1 MFIYNIVY
9 ISQDISKSID
19 NIYII
24 ITTLLDTLYLYFTL
38 SMIMAMDAMEIK
50 YVDTH
55 KDKREQETLSR
66 DDAQLLTKSKA
77 ELENVLVD
85 E

>member
-1 MFIYNIVY
+1 
-9 ISQDISKSID
+9 
-19 NIYII
+19 
-24 ITTLLDTLYLYFTL
+24 
-38 SMIMAMDAMEIK
+38 MIMAMDAMEIK